1 MYKRTTWQDHVTQY
15 QDRFREVQ
23 NSDGTLTHE
32 PIEGEVIQQGTPQ
45 NAANFNNI
53 EDGIMCGIETAA
65 LLTLGMNHL
74 KQSVASLK
82 GEVISTTLTNSYQ
95 YPFNNSK
102 KTLSLSVK
110 RNSLDY
116 TVEVE
121 AVAVGTGFVGEIIV
135 SDKQLNGFKV
145 EHTGSAKNV
154 SLKCYV
160 KGGIY

>member
-1 MYKRTTWQDHVTQY
+1 MYKLTNWQDHVTEFE
-15 QDRFREVQ
+15 DRFKEV
-23 NSDGTLTHE
+23 NNGDGTVSHI

-45 NAANFNNI
+45 NASNFNNI
-53 EDGIMCGIETAA
+53 EQGVLCGIETGA
-65 LLTLGMNHL
+65 LLVLGMNHL
-74 KQSVASLK
+74 KQSVSGLK
-82 GEVISTTLTNSYQ
+82 GEVISTTLTNSQ
-95 YPFNNSK
+95 VYPFNNSK

-121 AVAVGTGFVGEIIV
+121 AVAVGTGFVGDIIV

-154 SLKCYV
+154 SIKCYV